1 MFFIFLISKI
11 FFFKGPVVK
20 QTIITENISDES
32 SSESEKIQQEKSAE
46 SPVTNDQQ
54 ILPTDSIDEH
64 EKKDE
69 EQEQTDDQPQNI
81 KIELKDPSAC
91 KSIFS
96 F

>member
-1 MFFIFLISKI
+1 VKS

-32 SSESEKIQQEKSAE
+32 SSESEKTQQEKSAE

-91 KSIFS
+91 KIIFS